1 MGKDPARAFPSQTL
15 SIRGSA
21 LVTSAHGRKGEM
33 FPGLEPLC
41 PFKKSCHLGHL
52 CSLRHT
58 TAHRYCQILFDSR
71 SLRETG
77 LSLPPKVNRPLWI
90 LQLFVETQV
99 FLPFFFFSFLLGD
112 FPLQVQS
119 HPNLGWKGSQM
130 QGGASCEIH
139 TVSSLTSLQ
148 APGGTTL
155 PSSVRPLQDHPKPTF
170 HTTHCAISCKF
181 PTPHLALC
189 PQAHRAPK
197 HSQVWRLSQVPLTGL
212 RQEATLPN
220 APP

>member
-1 MGKDPARAFPSQTL
+1 
-15 SIRGSA
+15 
-21 LVTSAHGRKGEM
+21 M

-99 FLPFFFFSFLLGD
+99 FLPLFFFFFSF
-112 FPLQVQS
+112 
-119 HPNLGWKGSQM
+119 
-130 QGGASCEIH
+130 GGLSP
-139 TVSSLTSLQ
+139 
-148 APGGTTL
+148 PG
-155 PSSVRPLQDHPKPTF
+155 PIPPKP
-170 HTTHCAISCKF
+170 
-181 PTPHLALC
+181 
-189 PQAHRAPK
+189 
-197 HSQVWRLSQVPLTGL
+197 RLEGL
-212 RQEATLPN
+212 SDAGRGVL
-220 APP
+220 